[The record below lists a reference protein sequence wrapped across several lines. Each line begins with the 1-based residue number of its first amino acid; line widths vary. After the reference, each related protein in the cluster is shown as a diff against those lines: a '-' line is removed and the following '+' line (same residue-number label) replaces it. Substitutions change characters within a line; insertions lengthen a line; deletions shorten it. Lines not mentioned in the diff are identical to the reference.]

1 MLIPNRPEHCS
12 KNLLSQEMDCLNL
25 FVLYD
30 YPKELVFVMAHP
42 EYLGASKGC
51 IISKVGKQLA
61 SEFFAS
67 APVIEYINSYRET
80 VKSAILGKRTV
91 KAAVSEDDL
100 KSRKVKALR
109 SIFNYVI
116 DNSLNI
122 NNLSD
127 PSVLLKLADKI
138 GFFED
143 LENKVE
149 EPRRYLAERCNTCRY
164 KKLIDKE
171 VELGN
176 IIEIED

>member
-1 MLIPNRPEHCS
+1 MLIPNRPKIYSES
-12 KNLLSQEMDCLNL
+12 LLSQEMDCLNL

-30 YPKELVFVMAHP
+30 YPKDLVFVMAHP

-51 IISKVGKQLA
+51 IISKVGKQLS

-67 APVIEYINSYRET
+67 APVIEYVNSYRDT
-80 VKSAILGKRTV
+80 VKEAISGKKTT
-91 KAAVSEDDL
+91 KTTVSEDDL

-122 NNLSD
+122 ENLSD
-127 PSVLLKLADKI
+127 PSVLLKFADKI
-138 GFFED
+138 SFFED

-149 EPRRYLAERCNTCRY
+149 EPRRYLAERCNNCSY
-164 KKLIDKE
+164 KKCIDKE
-171 VELGN
+171 VELGH
-176 IIEIED
+176 IIEIKD